1 MQHIHYFK
9 KKKIN
14 QQIYNKKIN
23 WFFDIKS
30 IIYGKNKKKN
40 ILNFAKQISND
51 YYLISKLKKQK

>member
-30 IIYGKNKKKN
+30 IIYGKNKKKKYSKFCET
-40 ILNFAKQISND
+40 NFK
-51 YYLISKLKKQK
+51 